1 MKDMKI
7 SEYLNILASNSPTPG
22 GGNVSAFCGGLASSL
37 ATMVCNLTIGKKKY
51 LDVQDQITQLKND
64 IEPFIDKFLSL
75 AQKDNESFDNVMK
88 AFSLPKD
95 TDEQKELRK
104 QEIEK
109 ATIGAADIPKEVILT
124 INQLLE
130 KFITIS
136 EIGNQN
142 SLSDIGVAL
151 LLLKTS
157 AQGAYLNVLINIS
170 SLSDKNFADQ
180 YIQELNPIYNNIVEK
195 VDNVYKNIVNKI
207 TG

>member
-7 SEYLNILASNSPTPG
+7 SEYLDILSSNSPTPG
-22 GGNVSAFCGGLASSL
+22 GGNVSALCGSLASSL

-51 LDVQDQITQLKND
+51 LDVQNQITQLKND

-75 AQKDNESFDNVMK
+75 AEKDNASFDNVMK

-95 TDEQKELRK
+95 TEEQKELRK
-104 QEIEK
+104 KEIEK

-124 INQLLE
+124 INQLLD

-157 AQGAYLNVLINIS
+157 AQGAYLNVLINVS
-170 SLSDKNFADQ
+170 SLDDKNFANK
-180 YIQELNPIYNNIVEK
+180 YLTELYPIFNNIVEK
-195 VDNVYKNIVNKI
+195 VDNIYQNIVNKI
-207 TG
+207 KG